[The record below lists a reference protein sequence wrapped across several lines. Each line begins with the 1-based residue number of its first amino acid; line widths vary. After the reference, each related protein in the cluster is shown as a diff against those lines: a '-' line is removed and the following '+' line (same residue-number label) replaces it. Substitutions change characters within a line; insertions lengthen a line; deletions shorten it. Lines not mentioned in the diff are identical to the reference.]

1 MVTVKK
7 KYHLMGKVQ
16 HLAMQIKGTENRDR
30 KPDELRGR
38 RCLGHHKMH
47 RMSHCRGERQSL
59 LSSPVLVHVD
69 AERTEQPPQC
79 SQRHKSPW
87 DLEEQ
92 HDVLVALL
100 TQSQGVD

>member
-1 MVTVKK
+1 
-7 KYHLMGKVQ
+7 
-16 HLAMQIKGTENRDR
+16 MQIKGTENRDR
-30 KPDELRGR
+30 KPDESRGR
-38 RCLGHHKMH
+38 RCLDHHKMH
-47 RMSHCRGERQSL
+47 RMSHCHGERQSL
-59 LSSPVLVHVD
+59 LSSPASVHVD
-69 AERTEQPPQC
+69 AERTEQKLQC